1 MLCQAWLFKKGVVLT
16 IKDANGIATQYRA
29 HPAMPVQQL
38 KHELSVLPASP
49 FVDGDELRVVSSP
62 TQSRPLNNME
72 ETLWTTD
79 AHGLSVGIFH
89 FVSSNLPT
97 HFVSSN
103 LSSWILPFLPR
114 PELILYVMPGMGQKQ
129 AVPLAATSRVES
141 LALTR
146 SDVSMSRC
154 HLFFCCC
161 VQIGESLGK
170 ACTRLISSETSGQ
183 RRASDGRD
191 ARRGRHAPH
200 PGPLAHD

>member
-1 MLCQAWLFKKGVVLT
+1 MLCQAWLLKKGVVLT

-72 ETLWTTD
+72 ETLWATD
-79 AHGLSVGIFH
+79 AHGLSVGISH

-97 HFVSSN
+97 QV
-103 LSSWILPFLPR
+103 SSWILPFLPS

-129 AVPLAATSRVES
+129 AEVP
-141 LALTR
+141 
-146 SDVSMSRC
+146 
-154 HLFFCCC
+154 
-161 VQIGESLGK
+161 
-170 ACTRLISSETSGQ
+170 
-183 RRASDGRD
+183 
-191 ARRGRHAPH
+191 
-200 PGPLAHD
+200 

>member
-1 MLCQAWLFKKGVVLT
+1 MLCQAWLLKTGVVLT
-16 IKDANGIATQYRA
+16 IKDANGIATKPQYRA

-129 AVPLAATSRVES
+129 AVP
-141 LALTR
+141 
-146 SDVSMSRC
+146 
-154 HLFFCCC
+154 
-161 VQIGESLGK
+161 
-170 ACTRLISSETSGQ
+170 
-183 RRASDGRD
+183 
-191 ARRGRHAPH
+191 
-200 PGPLAHD
+200 